1 MHSEWVAWTFLLL
14 SDTMQQRLQ
23 KPAEDLPPFDSRVRY
38 NYVNF
43 ISIYKVVGKK
53 LYNKLN
59 WIITVIKDTVFVF
72 YYTLFSC
79 KVGYKCKLGTVP
91 VFLTFL

>member
-43 ISIYKVVGKK
+43 ISIYEVVGR
-53 LYNKLN
+53 NF
-59 WIITVIKDTVFVF
+59 IT
-72 YYTLFSC
+72 S
-79 KVGYKCKLGTVP
+79 
-91 VFLTFL
+91 